1 MPNYL
6 KELFIDEA
14 KSALESQGGVVLTDD
29 QVDNAVSSYLDKNPI
44 EPATAVIENG
54 TLKVT

>member
-14 KSALESQGGVVLTDD
+14 RSVLESQCNANPTDE
-29 QVDNAVSSYLDKNPI
+29 QINTAVSSYLDKNPV

>member
-14 KSALESQGGVVLTDD
+14 GSVLDSQCNANLTDEQID
-29 QVDNAVSSYLDKNPI
+29 AAVSSYLDENPVKPI
-44 EPATAVIENG
+44 TAVVENG